1 VRWTSHTD
9 AATNTQIAQDVF
21 MSKLVGLDTL
31 AKINHK
37 RREAS

>member
-1 VRWTSHTD
+1 VCWTSHTG
-9 AATNTQIAQDVF
+9 AVTNTQIAQDVF

-31 AKINHK
+31 AKMNRK